1 MFDANALFKQRLS
14 AHMKETNRYLK
25 YIFNGHLAIA
35 MFFLLSA
42 VAVYYQQWL
51 AQLPPDFPT
60 AWIIGVI
67 FGGLVSYNPIKTLLQ
82 EPDLVFLLPAEQ
94 KMDHY
99 FRNALR
105 YSFVN
110 QLIITFFVIAAVSPL
125 YFHTYAER
133 GGRTFLLILVVLFI
147 LKAWNLIVNW
157 WMLKVR
163 DKNSRY
169 LDQVVRLLLNSTI
182 FIFMINGDML
192 FAGVGTFVFILLLV
206 YDLSISR
213 KQAGIAWDLLV
224 EKDRNRMQL
233 FYRIASMFTDVPH
246 LKSRTK
252 KRRWLVAPVNKM
264 TPFDKQ
270 HTYDYLYR
278 ITFIRSGDYLG
289 MYIRLILIGGLLIY
303 YVPNEWMKMLFA
315 LLFIYLSSFQM
326 ITLYQHYRT
335 NIWLDLY
342 PIKIEERRRA
352 VTKWLFQLTFLQTAL
367 YAITF
372 LVMQSYVGFLLI
384 LVGGTLFNLFFMNG
398 YVKQRLKS

>member
-1 MFDANALFKQRLS
+1 
-14 AHMKETNRYLK
+14 
-25 YIFNGHLAIA
+25 
-35 MFFLLSA
+35 
-42 VAVYYQQWL
+42 
-51 AQLPPDFPT
+51 
-60 AWIIGVI
+60 VI
-67 FGGLVSYNPIKTLLQ
+67 FGVLVSYNPVKTLLQ

-94 KMDHY
+94 KMGYY
-99 FRNALR
+99 FRNVLR

-110 QLIITFFVIAAVSPL
+110 QLLLTFFVVAAVSPL

-147 LKAWNLIVNW
+147 FKAWNLIANW

-163 DKNSRY
+163 DTTSRY
-169 LDQVVRLLLNSTI
+169 LDQVVRLLVNSAI
-182 FIFMINGDML
+182 FIFMINGDMI
-192 FAGVGTFVFILLLV
+192 FAGIATFVFILLLI
-206 YDLSISR
+206 YDVSISR

-224 EKDRNRMQL
+224 EKDRNRMQS
-233 FYRIASMFTDVPH
+233 FYRIANMFTDVPH

-252 KRRWLVAPVNKM
+252 KRRWLVSIVNKW
-264 TPFDKQ
+264 TPFDKKQ
-270 HTYDYLYR
+270 TYDYLYR

-289 MYIRLILIGGLLIY
+289 MYIRLILLGGLLIY
-303 YVPNEWMKMLFA
+303 YVPNDWMKMLFA

-342 PIKIEERRRA
+342 PITIEERRRA
-352 VTKWLFQLTFLQTAL
+352 VMKWLFQLTSLQTVL
-367 YAITF
+367 YALTF
-372 LVMQSYVGFLLI
+372 LAMQSYLGFLLV